1 MNKDRRK
8 EIDKIIAKVE
18 GMAEE
23 FASLKTTVEELISEI
38 ETVRDEE
45 QEYMDAMPESLQS
58 SDKYYAAE
66 AAVSNM
72 DEALSAIQEIESGLT
87 IDLDSV
93 VTNLDAAK
101 E

>member
-8 EIDKIIAKVE
+8 AIDKIIAKVE
-18 GMAEE
+18 GMSEE
-23 FASLKTTVEELISEI
+23 FASLKATVEELISEI

-45 QEYMDAMPESLQS
+45 QEYMDAMPENLQS

-66 AAVSNM
+66 SAVSNM
-72 DEALSAIQEIESGLT
+72 DEAMAAIQEIESGLT